1 MVSVP
6 ALFDRCVSSDQPLIN
21 TVKHGSA
28 LLLLLLHLSLSLCSG
43 TREKRILPIWKP
55 TLAAAQAV
63 ALQPIDLR
71 LRQSPHERIAS
82 HFDAVPSTPP

>member
-28 LLLLLLHLSLSLCSG
+28 LLLLLLHLSLSLS
-43 TREKRILPIWKP
+43 
-55 TLAAAQAV
+55 AAERGRRGFCRFGSPHW
-63 ALQPIDLR
+63 LQLKLWPRSPVDLR
-71 LRQSPHERIAS
+71 LRQSPPATDRFA
-82 HFDAVPSTPP
+82 F